1 MWSHGGVGLEDGDSV
16 SHPNQYAGRSRVL
29 AREAEEKAKAEGGA
43 LEGGPKV
50 EVVLEESQ
58 TQSGGDAMVID

>member
-29 AREAEEKAKAEGGA
+29 AREAEEKANAEGGV
-43 LEGGPKV
+43 EGGPKV
-50 EVVLEESQ
+50 EVVLEETQ
-58 TQSGGDAMVID
+58 QSGGDAMVID